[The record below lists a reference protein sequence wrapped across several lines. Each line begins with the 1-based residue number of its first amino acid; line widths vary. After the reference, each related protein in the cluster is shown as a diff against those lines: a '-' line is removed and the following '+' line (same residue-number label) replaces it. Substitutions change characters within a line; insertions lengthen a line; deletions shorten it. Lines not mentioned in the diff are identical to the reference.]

1 MQAEVDM
8 MRMEQA
14 RYEMN
19 YSSASLRHLAAE
31 LETVERELAGQ
42 STFRKQCI
50 DLHGI
55 RDDVMG
61 SGRSL
66 IKMSE
71 ALNHI
76 EMAYNRAEKDIENR
90 FEEGT
95 VLLWKLP
102 LMERINFSDISIR
115 LDALIGR
122 KDRR

>member
-8 MRMEQA
+8 VRMKQA

-19 YSSASLRHLAAE
+19 YSSAFLRHLAEE
-31 LETVERELAGQ
+31 LEMVERELSGKSA
-42 STFRKQCI
+42 FRKQYM
-50 DLHGI
+50 DLLGI
-55 RDDVMG
+55 RDDVMDA
-61 SGRSL
+61 GRNL

-76 EMAYNRAEKDIENR
+76 EMVYNRAERDIENR

-115 LDALIGR
+115 LEGLVGR

>member
-14 RYEMN
+14 RDEMN
-19 YSSASLRHLAAE
+19 YSSALLRHLAEE
-31 LETVERELAGQ
+31 LEMAERELAGQ
-42 STFRKQCI
+42 SAFGKQCI

-61 SGRSL
+61 AGRSL

-76 EMAYNRAEKDIENR
+76 EIAYSRAERDIENR
-90 FEEGT
+90 FEEGM
-95 VLLWKLP
+95 VLLRKLP
-102 LMERINFSDISIR
+102 LMSKINFSDISIR

>member
-14 RYEMN
+14 RFKMN
-19 YSSASLRHLAAE
+19 SSSSSLRHLAAE
-31 LETVERELAGQ
+31 LEAVERELAGQ

-55 RDDVMG
+55 RGNVMG
-61 SGRSL
+61 AGKSL

-76 EMAYNRAEKDIENR
+76 EMTYIRAERDIENR

-102 LMERINFSDISIR
+102 LMERIDFSDISIR